1 MTPKEMADLQLVNAQ
16 RDQIYLDRNVVT
28 EEIVAKELKQDG
40 TYTNITDEYLEE
52 LEEFE
57 NGFDTNTDDP
67 EFGAE
72 QETSTGEEE
81 TGETSED
88 SEVSGSEVS

>member
-1 MTPKEMADLQLVNAQ
+1 MVNAQ
-16 RDQIYLDRNVVT
+16 RDQIYLDRNVIT
-28 EEIVAKELKQDG
+28 EEITAKELKQDN

-57 NGFDTNTDDP
+57 NGFDTDTDNL
-67 EFGAE
+67 ELGAE

-81 TGETSED
+81 TSPTSED
-88 SEVSGSEVS
+88 PEVSGSGGIVDSYLH